1 VKLIHND
8 IVKIWNQDDRNRYLS
23 SDQFKINMSHVV
35 KDLAVPAGGAS
46 TSDWNASGD
55 KLADWVYDI
64 YRGRQENVQCVM
76 GYIVNLTVILDEMF
90 RTAASNVV
98 TEDAALMVMET
109 YVRSSR
115 RDSIHQDIRRFVTET
130 FPNRFANP
138 QKDLV
143 LEKIIDL
150 IRQYCTPP
158 FRE

>member
-1 VKLIHND
+1 
-8 IVKIWNQDDRNRYLS
+8 
-23 SDQFKINMSHVV
+23 
-35 KDLAVPAGGAS
+35 
-46 TSDWNASGD
+46 
-55 KLADWVYDI
+55 
-64 YRGRQENVQCVM
+64 M

-130 FPNRFANP
+130 FPNRFADSG
-138 QKDLV
+138 KDLV
-143 LEKIIDL
+143 LEKIIEL
-150 IRQYCTPP
+150 IRQYCPPP

>member
-1 VKLIHND
+1 
-8 IVKIWNQDDRNRYLS
+8 
-23 SDQFKINMSHVV
+23 
-35 KDLAVPAGGAS
+35 
-46 TSDWNASGD
+46 
-55 KLADWVYDI
+55 
-64 YRGRQENVQCVM
+64 M
-76 GYIVNLTVILDEMF
+76 GYIVNLIVILDEML

-98 TEDAALMVMET
+98 TEDIALMVMET
-109 YVRSSR
+109 YIRSGR
-115 RDSIHQDIRRFVTET
+115 RDRVHQDIRRFVTET